1 MMKIQHDFHVHTKL
15 SICAN
20 ETATVE
26 NYLEHAKRL
35 GLKKIGFSDHFGA
48 GDIPGARGFYRA
60 HPYEHNAELKTKL
73 AEIGDG
79 DIKLYFGCETEY
91 HTPRRDV
98 AITEEEAEK
107 FDFIVVP
114 NSHTHMI
121 MPKEYIQDYQK
132 HVDFMIQAYE
142 DTLNSK
148 ISRYITAMAHPFEAV
163 CCPYDNT
170 ILINMISDDTFKRL
184 FDKTAEKGIAFEI
197 NVSFTK
203 NMTPKDIEN
212 CAQLR
217 MFRLAKEC
225 GCKFTFGS
233 DAHDSSQHE
242 FYQNADI
249 FADLLD
255 IREDDLAEICR

>member
-1 MMKIQHDFHVHTKL
+1 MKIQHDFHVHTSL

-26 NYLEHAKRL
+26 NYLAHAKRL

-60 HPYEHNAELKTKL
+60 HPFEHNAKLKETL
-73 AEIGDG
+73 ASINEP

-91 HTPRRDV
+91 HTPRRDI
-98 AITEEEAEK
+98 ALTEEEAEQ

-121 MPKEYIQDYQK
+121 MPKEYIPSYEK
-132 HVDFMIQAYE
+132 HRDFMIQAYE
-142 DTLNSK
+142 DILNSK
-148 ISRYITAMAHPFEAV
+148 LSRYVTAMAHPFEAV

-170 ILINMISDDTFKRL
+170 ILINMISDDQFKRL

-203 NMTPKDIEN
+203 NMTTHDIEN

-225 GCKFTFGS
+225 GCQFTFGS
-233 DAHDSSQHE
+233 DAHDSKQHE
-242 FYQNADI
+242 FYENADLI
-249 FADLLD
+249 ATLLNLQETD
-255 IREDDLAEICR
+255 ILALCRV